1 MFTLLPS
8 LYLIGAQ
15 YFRQWRAPYYQ
26 ETNAKDIFE
35 INDNNIKEIQKD
47 VEPADNQPSI
57 PPNLDESLDSIS
69 EGISDQD
76 HGIKSHKRRSH
87 RRRRKTPTIGLNPD
101 DITYLINK
109 TGFTRENILL
119 WYEDF
124 LRDCPDGKLSKN
136 KFINIYQQ
144 FYKKGQVTKFC
155 EHAFNLFDKDG
166 SGYIEFMEFLF
177 AVSLTA
183 SKDPVRKIEL
193 FFSMYDTDHN
203 GLIDQ
208 NEMRSVLES
217 IYELMGVDISD
228 PSRIDTKVHEL
239 FSKVQCDSSGYLG
252 KDQFAK
258 ACETDRHI
266 RKLLMPTTKSSN
278 N

>member
-8 LYLIGAQ
+8 LCLIGVQ
-15 YFRQWRAPYYQ
+15 YFRQWKAPHYQ
-26 ETNAKDIFE
+26 EKNIIEIFE
-35 INDNNIKEIQKD
+35 INDNNTKEIQKD
-47 VEPADNQPSI
+47 IQIVVDQPTI
-57 PPNLDESLDSIS
+57 PSNLDESVDSTS

-76 HGIKSHKRRSH
+76 HGIKLHKKRSH
-87 RRRRKTPTIGLNPD
+87 RRRRKTPLNGLSSD
-101 DITYLINK
+101 DITYLIKK
-109 TGFTRENILL
+109 TGFTRENILA

-124 LRDCPDGKLSKN
+124 LRDCPDGKLSKK
-136 KFINIYQQ
+136 KFIDIYQQ
-144 FYKKGQVTKFC
+144 FYKKGHVTKFC
-155 EHAFNLFDKDG
+155 EHAFRLFDKDG
-166 SGYIEFMEFLF
+166 SGHMEFMEFLF

-193 FFSMYDTDHN
+193 FFSMYDIDHN

-239 FSKVQCDSSGYLG
+239 FSKVECDSLGYLG

-258 ACETDRHI
+258 ACQIDRHI
-266 RKLLMPTTKSSN
+266 RKLLMPTTKSLN